1 MTDRPCLQSEVSSAW
16 QISLKQSRGRW
27 SELES
32 RCGGGASS
40 SLSQIEKE
48 EYCLRSPAHRPFL
61 SILFNSQQGVYNF
74 KPPRVRPV
82 GRNVRPPI
90 GWALAPW
97 ENAGGAE
104 QPGAG

>member
-48 EYCLRSPAHRPFL
+48 EYCLRSPAHRPF
-61 SILFNSQQGVYNF
+61 SF
-74 KPPRVRPV
+74 KPAKKVV
-82 GRNVRPPI
+82 VSTTFLLYLKHATIN
-90 GWALAPW
+90 
-97 ENAGGAE
+97 
-104 QPGAG
+104 